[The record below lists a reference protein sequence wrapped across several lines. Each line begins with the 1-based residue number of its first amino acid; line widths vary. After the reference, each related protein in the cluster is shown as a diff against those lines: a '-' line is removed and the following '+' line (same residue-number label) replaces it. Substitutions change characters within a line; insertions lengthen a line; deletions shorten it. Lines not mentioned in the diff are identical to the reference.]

1 MIKKIVSI
9 CFILTSIFVIVWS
22 GNYIYNKQLNQ
33 FNYYS
38 YSISDSSNFIFIPN
52 SNIFLS
58 KSSFV
63 NLPKQINNNYL
74 YSIIEAS
81 KRIENF
87 DFNSKISTPTFI
99 SFDEENIC
107 LVFSNYNLTIGNIKT
122 LLKKELNIDS
132 EIINSSIIINNVK
145 LYYKKDQD
153 YFVLSTVPIKG
164 QQNNY
169 KLNNIGNYDYFFQ
182 YNIASNPTF
191 YKNTKNHSYSFW
203 LTELDTI
210 KGQPIKSDKYFKSI
224 PANFDTAYIYSST
237 RLKEDIKAITK
248 LSDRSDFF
256 NWINKSI
263 IHLKKDNLELIIAE
277 QNNNQ
282 YLKDILD
289 EQTLE
294 LSNDSLLPTPIYKN
308 NYEIHFFN
316 SDYNWSTL
324 LPKNCSEYSVFTENN
339 NLNIIANSSDAM
351 DWYIKEMQLG
361 NTFYHRAKD
370 MPVTIKSHYL
380 KIINSDSIINIS
392 EKVWVN
398 KSTCFNSTIT
408 SNKSKRESKQN
419 IILLKGFFTDFDV
432 QKINTFIY
440 NDSLYIVGTNKKS
453 IICYNKNG
461 ELLWKNETTSILV
474 NQPYL
479 IITNDNP
486 YIVLFKRDKIDILNL
501 TNGKTLSPFPVSFN
515 ENIKTG
521 TVLKYDGK
529 SDYRLIFNLGNKIH
543 NYTINGTEVKG
554 WDNYQIN
561 GQVKSKIHYQTNKGK
576 DYIYFSDNFDTLQVL
591 NRKGISRFNQHFKI
605 NLPHQSE
612 YITGDIEKG
621 SLRCLGYN
629 NDYIISQFLNDGHK
643 DSLKLNIKTNP
654 SQINWIQQNHK
665 TYLIIEEY
673 NKVYIVNEFGL
684 VENEILKPQPN
695 LDYLN
700 PLLKTNNV
708 HFFGNINNN
717 DLYLLNKFGKQI
729 NLQPINGNKIT
740 NYKNNYIVCYFNSKV
755 WIYQLKN

>member
-52 SNIFLS
+52 SNIFIS
-58 KSSFV
+58 KSSFI

-74 YSIIEAS
+74 HSIVETS
-81 KRIENF
+81 KKIKHF

-99 SFDEENIC
+99 NFDEENISI
-107 LVFSNYNLTIGNIKT
+107 VFSNYNLSIETIKT

-132 EIINSSIIINNVK
+132 EIINSTIIINNVK

-153 YFVLSTVPIKG
+153 YFILSTVPIKP

-182 YNIASNPTF
+182 HNIVSNPTF
-191 YKNTKNHSYSFW
+191 FKNTKNHSYSFW
-203 LTELDTI
+203 LTEFDTI
-210 KGQPIKSDKYFKSI
+210 KGQPIKSNKYFKSI

-237 RLKEDIKAITK
+237 RLKEDIKTLTK
-248 LSDRSDFF
+248 QSKQSDFF
-256 NWINKSI
+256 NWINESI
-263 IHLKKDNLELIIAE
+263 IHLKKGNLELIIAE

-294 LSNDSLLPTPIYKN
+294 LSSDSLLPTPIFKN
-308 NYEIHFFN
+308 NYEIHFFE
-316 SDYNWSTL
+316 SKYKWSTL
-324 LPKNCSEYSVFTENN
+324 LPKNCSNYSVFTENN
-339 NLNIIANSSDAM
+339 NLNIIANSSEAM

-361 NTFYHRAKD
+361 NTFYHKAKD

-398 KSTCFNSTIT
+398 KSTCFNSIIK

-419 IILLKGFFTDFDV
+419 IILQKEFFTDFDIE
-432 QKINTFIY
+432 KINTFIY
-440 NDSLYIVGTNKKS
+440 HDSLYVVGTNKKS

-486 YIVLFKRDKIDILNL
+486 YIVLFKKDKIDILNL
-501 TNGKTLSPFPVSFN
+501 TNGKTLSPFPVLFN
-515 ENIKTG
+515 KDIKTG
-521 TVLKYDGK
+521 TVLKYDEK

-554 WDNYQIN
+554 WNNYQIN
-561 GQVKSKIHYQTNKGK
+561 GQVKNKIHYQTNKGK

-605 NLPHQSE
+605 NLPQQSE

-700 PLLKTNNV
+700 PFLKTNNV

-729 NLQPINGNKIT
+729 NLQPIKGNKIT
-740 NYKNNYIVCYFNSKV
+740 DYNDNFIVSYLNSKI
-755 WIYQLKN
+755 WIYKLKN